1 MKCARPIVP
10 ITGLRYVLKKE
21 KQQCLIQWLG
31 EKFDLL
37 HANGGEWAVALL
49 EADTKHA
56 NIVLVV
62 GVPAMCLSAL
72 RFTTDNGTIGHT
84 IKG

>member
-1 MKCARPIVP
+1 MV
-10 ITGLRYVLKKE
+10 
-21 KQQCLIQWLG
+21 QWLG
-31 EKFDLL
+31 KKICLL

-49 EADTKHA
+49 EADKKHA

-72 RFTTDNGTIGHT
+72 RFTTDTGTICSFF
-84 IKG
+84 